1 MPENRRPG
9 AGFPGGAVAIASPP
23 DPPRH
28 RLPVHPFE
36 PDTDGIYCVHTKC
49 GMLRPHAN
57 HRVPGYTPAVQLVL
71 ADLDGPAEAPTPPDE
86 RSLFVNVASLLAGGL
101 PTAPPPVLLH
111 REDGHALFYGGKVNV
126 LFGDPECGKTWI
138 ALAAIV
144 EALDRRV
151 RAAVFDLDHNGAAE
165 IIGRLLALGANPKV
179 LADPTRFLLAEPE
192 DASELAQAVTAVR
205 GWRAGVV
212 IVDSVG
218 EVLPLLDLSSSSPD
232 DYTKANR
239 YVLTP
244 LATAGAAVIAID
256 HLPKSDEARARGQTG
271 TTAKRRTIN
280 GVSLRVT
287 LHEAFVPGRGGSASM
302 TVDKD
307 RAGQVRRHCPDSD
320 KNPPAGRFV
329 MTPRD
334 DGTLSW
340 KVTAPRVASTPEPL
354 VPDDDV
360 AELDALVPPPQSRRD
375 VEYRMKWGAH
385 RAGNALKKWRELR
398 KPDV

>member
-1 MPENRRPG
+1 M
-9 AGFPGGAVAIASPP
+9 FI
-23 DPPRH
+23 
-28 RLPVHPFE
+28 
-36 PDTDGIYCVHTKC
+36 
-49 GMLRPHAN
+49 
-57 HRVPGYTPAVQLVL
+57 
-71 ADLDGPAEAPTPPDE
+71 
-86 RSLFVNVASLLAGGL
+86 NVASLLAGGL
-101 PTAPPPVLLH
+101 PTPPPPVLLH
-111 REDGHALFYGGKVNV
+111 REDGRALFYGGKVNV

-144 EALDRRV
+144 EALDRGV

-165 IIGRLLALGANPKV
+165 IISRLLALGANPKM

-192 DASELAQAVTAVR
+192 DADELAQAVKAVR
-205 GWRAGVV
+205 DWRAGAVL
-212 IVDSVG
+212 VDSVG

-232 DYTKANR
+232 DYTRANR
-239 YVLTP
+239 LVLTP
-244 LATAGAAVIAID
+244 LATSGAAVIAID

-271 TTAKRRTIN
+271 TVAKRRTIN

-334 DGTLSW
+334 DGTVSW
-340 KVTAPRVASTPEPL
+340 KVTAPRAAATTAA

-360 AELDALVPPPQSRRD
+360 AELDALVPPPSSRRD
-375 VEYRMKWGAH
+375 VQYRMKWGAH
-385 RAGNALKKWRELR
+385 RAGNALNKWRELR
-398 KPDV
+398 KPDE